1 MADGEF
7 VTFDADAPKDSSPRL
22 KPTPDAKAKK
32 PSTESSPPLTEVF
45 PDEVEC
51 PEVPCFL
58 PYTCPP
64 PPPPPCYCR
73 KCQRHR
79 KHAQGCN
86 SGPGYGNPYLGW
98 PGGYPGCYGP
108 PSCPYQGCSCRKCR
122 HKQGCGYGGC
132 GYPGYG
138 NPYGGGYGGG
148 YGAMGYGGFMDGDCC
163 GGMPY
168 MAPPPPPPPPPCFCR
183 KCRRKYGCDHHG
195 GGSPGYGYPGYGYG
209 GFMEG
214 GFAGGCMPPPPPP
227 PCPCRRCQRKHGC
240 SYGYGYAGCG
250 YPGWP
255 AYPVPGANWD
265 EGGYNSFTD
274 PNCFGCSK
282 HHHLFSR
289 CKRNHGC
296 HHTQPYP
303 WYAYPPVMPCMME
316 TEPCCMDC
324 AGDGDF
330 VPDLFPS
337 GTSN

>member
-1 MADGEF
+1 MAATTTAAALQATVIRATATAASWREASPAAACLRPLRLHAL
-7 VTFDADAPKDSSPRL
+7 VADAR
-22 KPTPDAKAKK
+22 
-32 PSTESSPPLTEVF
+32 
-45 PDEVEC
+45 
-51 PEVPCFL
+51 
-58 PYTCPP
+58 
-64 PPPPPCYCR
+64 
-73 KCQRHR
+73 
-79 KHAQGCN
+79 
-86 SGPGYGNPYLGW
+86 
-98 PGGYPGCYGP
+98 
-108 PSCPYQGCSCRKCR
+108 
-122 HKQGCGYGGC
+122 
-132 GYPGYG
+132 
-138 NPYGGGYGGG
+138 
-148 YGAMGYGGFMDGDCC
+148 
-163 GGMPY
+163 
-168 MAPPPPPPPPPCFCR
+168 
-183 KCRRKYGCDHHG
+183 
-195 GGSPGYGYPGYGYG
+195 
-209 GFMEG
+209 
-214 GFAGGCMPPPPPP
+214 
-227 PCPCRRCQRKHGC
+227 RKHGC